1 MIETTTQSI
10 YQPFDP
16 NFLPGVSKFVV
27 PISKK
32 KLTAFEIWIF
42 WGLTAGS

>member
-32 KLTAFEIWIF
+32 NSPHLKFGFFE
-42 WGLTAGS
+42 GLTAGS